1 MPEIKEIGSEK
12 MKKSEKKEVTS
23 GSKWINNQVPLWK
36 HIIKPC
42 KFCGFCP
49 YGQLV
54 EEYPRP
60 RISRSVAVKHNEYLK
75 KAIVDGVFDEENKKN
90 GRPHLT
96 RAKANESVKQFNPED
111 YPDKVDPIDDNMRCS
126 VFGHHCPVYYQGEI
140 LGEDGKPSK
149 KEIKLFED
157 ELKAIGSE

>member
-1 MPEIKEIGSEK
+1 
-12 MKKSEKKEVTS
+12 MKKSEKNVVMS

-42 KFCGFCP
+42 KYCGFCP

-60 RISRSVAVKHNEYLK
+60 RISRSEAVKHNEYLK
-75 KAIVDGVFDEENKKN
+75 KVIAEGVFDEENKKD
-90 GRPHLT
+90 GRPRLS
-96 RAKANESVKQFNPED
+96 REMANEKVKKFNPED
-111 YPDKVDPIDDNMRCS
+111 YPDKADSDDEKMKCS

-140 LGEDGKPSK
+140 LGEDDKITK

-157 ELKAIGSE
+157 ELKAIREIE